1 LVEVEGRLVGR
12 HYGANHDLVFEL
24 ASGAETFNAVLE
36 RGRGD
41 YVFEKMKPDSL
52 LRVRGVCVVESSL
65 TEDLTPFALLLR
77 STDDMEVLADPPWW
91 NAGHAAALAIGTLLI
106 GFAANFC
113 FNWVERWRLRAILE
127 ERESLAHEMHDT
139 LAQSFAGI
147 GFQLEAIRSSVPDN
161 LETTHRQLNLA
172 SDLVRHSHKEARR
185 SISTLRA
192 ETYDSGKL
200 LPSLEQC
207 ARRMV
212 EGGGVRIVTRTSGSQ
227 APVSPRVMDTLYR
240 IGQEAIANSIRH
252 ARPTSLAIELRF
264 CSQWLRLIIADDG
277 IGFAPGADSSGF
289 GVRGMRKRA
298 LSISADLQIYSQP
311 GEGTQVQVKVSL
323 PPRATFVSWPI
334 VLSRYMK
341 ERLRYGRSTRQTDS
355 HLYRG

>member
-1 LVEVEGRLVGR
+1 
-12 HYGANHDLVFEL
+12 
-24 ASGAETFNAVLE
+24 
-36 RGRGD
+36 
-41 YVFEKMKPDSL
+41 
-52 LRVRGVCVVESSL
+52 
-65 TEDLTPFALLLR
+65 
-77 STDDMEVLADPPWW
+77 
-91 NAGHAAALAIGTLLI
+91 
-106 GFAANFC
+106 
-113 FNWVERWRLRAILE
+113 
-127 ERESLAHEMHDT
+127 
-139 LAQSFAGI
+139 
-147 GFQLEAIRSSVPDN
+147 
-161 LETTHRQLNLA
+161 
-172 SDLVRHSHKEARR
+172 
-185 SISTLRA
+185 
-192 ETYDSGKL
+192 
-200 LPSLEQC
+200 
-207 ARRMV
+207 
-212 EGGGVRIVTRTSGSQ
+212 
-227 APVSPRVMDTLYR
+227 MDTLYR